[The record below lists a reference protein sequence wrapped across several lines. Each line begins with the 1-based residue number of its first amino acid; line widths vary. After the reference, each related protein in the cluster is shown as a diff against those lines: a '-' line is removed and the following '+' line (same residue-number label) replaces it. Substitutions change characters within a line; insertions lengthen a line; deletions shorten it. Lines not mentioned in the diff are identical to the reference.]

1 MAHSILVADDDDRV
15 RYTIRCRLEQAGYDV
30 HEAASGADAIQ
41 ALYALPFDLVITDIL
56 MPDRD
61 GLETIMHVRKKTPR
75 TKVIAI
81 SGAADGLFLAD
92 AAGLGANGVLAKPFK
107 PDDLLVMVQDLLR
120 PVPPS

>member
-1 MAHSILVADDDDRV
+1 MGQCILLADDDDRV
-15 RYTIRCRLEQAGYDV
+15 RHTIRCRLECAGYDV
-30 HEAASGADAIQ
+30 REAASGADAIQ
-41 ALYALPFDLVITDIL
+41 ALCTSPFDLVITDIL

-75 TKVIAI
+75 TKIIAI

-92 AAGLGANGVLAKPFK
+92 AAGLGAHVVLAKPFT

-120 PVPPS
+120 PGAPS